1 MPKTFV
7 KDGSTVREATK
18 IFVKDGS
25 TVREATKIF
34 VNQGGTIRQVYT
46 KVVVPFQIYLRG
58 TWTLAESASSGV
70 GFSATFASEG
80 TTTGT
85 FDPQAGDILLF
96 SQSQTRATSSV
107 GDNQFGTGYTG
118 IDGRTGVTFQ
128 TSYDSGG
135 KGGIITTTHRPAYLI
150 SYKVLTGSDT
160 GYSGAAGFNSGGEGN
175 CHQFHLLRPETP
187 VSSSNVTSVETTSTA
202 ITSSGALANQSIP
215 SNSSDAVIQW
225 AFGASGSGSTSA
237 QTLTTSS
244 GSMTSTGATV
254 RTSNSLVTLANKATN
269 AAVGIDRGN
278 SNYLFSGQFRVTE
291 P

>member
-1 MPKTFV
+1 MTTPTGQISFLDV
-7 KDGSTVREATK
+7 QNEFGGSAPTTMSEFNYFIGQAAT
-18 IFVKDGS
+18 
-25 TVREATKIF
+25 ATISMSQL
-34 VNQGGTIRQVYT
+34 QGLSAFDVT
-46 KVVVPFQIYLRG
+46 LRG
-58 TWTLAESASSGV
+58 TWTLAEGGSSGV

-96 SQSQTRATSSV
+96 SQSQTRANSSV
-107 GDNQFGTGYTG
+107 ATTQFGTGYTG
-118 IDGRTGVTFQ
+118 IDGRAGVTWT
-128 TSYDSGG
+128 TSYNSGG
-135 KGGIITTTHRPAYLI
+135 KGGTITTTHRPAYLV

-175 CHQFHLLRPETP
+175 CHQFHLLRPSAAL
-187 VSSSNVTSVETTSTA
+187 SSSNVTSVETTSTA

-215 SNSSDAVIQW
+215 SNSSDVVIQW
-225 AFGASGSGSTSA
+225 AFGASGSGSTAA

-244 GSMTSTGATV
+244 GSMTSTGSTGS
-254 RTSNSLVTLANKATN
+254 TSNSLVTLVNKTTN

-278 SNYLFSGQFRVTE
+278 SNYLFSGQFRITE

>member
-18 IFVKDGS
+18 VFVKDGS

-34 VNQGGTIRQVYT
+34 VNQGGTIRQVYA
-46 KVVVPFQIYLRG
+46 KVIVPFQIYLRG
-58 TWTLAESASSGV
+58 TWTLTEGGSSGV

-96 SQSQTRATSSV
+96 SQSQTRANSSV
-107 GDNQFGTGYTG
+107 ATTQFGTGYTG
-118 IDGRTGVTFQ
+118 IDGRAGVTFQ
-128 TSYDSGG
+128 TTSGSG
-135 KGGIITTTHRPAYLI
+135 KSETTTTHRPAYLI

-175 CHQFHLLRPETP
+175 SHQFHLLRPQTP
-187 VSSSNVTSVETTSTA
+187 ISSSNVTLVETTSTA

-225 AFGASGSGSTSA
+225 AFGASGSGSTAA

-244 GSMTSTGATV
+244 GSMTSTGSTG
-254 RTSNSLVTLANKATN
+254 RTSNSLVTLANKTTN